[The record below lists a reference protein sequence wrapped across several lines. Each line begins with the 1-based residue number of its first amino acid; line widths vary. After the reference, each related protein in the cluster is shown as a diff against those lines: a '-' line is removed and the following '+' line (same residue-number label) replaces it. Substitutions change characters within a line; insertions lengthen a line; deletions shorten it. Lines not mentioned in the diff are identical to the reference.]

1 MFNLYEIIANAQ
13 GGAAMANLARLYGLS
28 QEQAQAAVEAL
39 LPAFALGL
47 KRTTESPDGLSAFFG
62 MLARNPYAEWFEN
75 AGRLFADASQQAM
88 GLRPQERALPGEE
101 MMALLFGSKEVSRAV
116 AAQAAALSGVGIE
129 ITKAMMP
136 VIAAMIAAGLPHAMR
151 GQAGMAE
158 AFQRAFVPMMPQAQ
172 APEPAPGSPADF
184 AKVWTTMMQTMLGQS
199 EPPRPKAQPPA
210 GPDIAAMTEQ
220 IQDLGRTGNAT
231 FSKMFEAGVDAQKA
245 HMERL
250 SQIFDA
256 FVDTSKARG
265 S

>member
-28 QEQAQAAVEAL
+28 QQQAQAAVEAL

-47 KRTTESPDGLSAFFG
+47 KRTTETPDGLSAFFG

-88 GLRPQERALPGEE
+88 GFRPQQQALPGEDV
-101 MMALLFGSKEVSRAV
+101 MALLFGSKEVSRAV

-136 VIAAMIAAGLPHAMR
+136 VIAAMIAAGLPQAMR

-158 AFQRAFVPMMPQAQ
+158 AFQRAFAPMMPPAP

-184 AKVWTTMMQTMLGQS
+184 AKAWTTMMQTMLGQS
-199 EPPRPKAQPPA
+199 EPPRPKAPPA

-220 IQDLGRTGNAT
+220 IQDLGRTGNAA

-256 FVDTSKARG
+256 FVDSSKARG

>member
-28 QEQAQAAVEAL
+28 PDQTRAAVEAL

-47 KRTTESPDGLSAFFG
+47 KRTTETPDGLSQFFG
-62 MLARNPYAEWFEN
+62 MLNRTPYTEWFEN
-75 AGRLFADASQQAM
+75 AGRLFADASQAM
-88 GLRPQERALPGEE
+88 GFRQREPAMPGDEVLA
-101 MMALLFGSKEVSRAV
+101 MLFGSKDVSRAV

-129 ITKAMMP
+129 VTKAMMP
-136 VIAAMIAAGLPHAMR
+136 VVAAMIAGGMMNAMR
-151 GQAGMAE
+151 SQAGMAE
-158 AFQRAFVPMMPQAQ
+158 AFQRAFAPMMAPQPT
-172 APEPAPGSPADF
+172 PEPAPSGPADIVS
-184 AKVWTTMMQTMLGQS
+184 VWTNMMQTMLGQS

-256 FVDTSKARG
+256 FVESSKAR
-265 S
+265 SP